1 MSDATRGRTGRGV
14 RLSEIL
20 EQPRFIACDDIV
32 ARGCQDDPECC
43 RPGDVFV
50 ARMTRR
56 GDGHDRVARALA
68 RGATAVIAE
77 RVVATDGVPLC
88 LVRSTDQAHA
98 RLCHALAGDPARA
111 LKVIAVTGT
120 SGKTTAAWLTAAVLS
135 EAGRRVGVLS
145 DLGCLD
151 GTITTPERAAYRS
164 PRGLARWLMRLAD
177 SGCTHAVVEVSSRM
191 LARQALAAVPC
202 AAVVVTNLDE
212 AHLDLH
218 GTASAYHAIKARIL
232 DAVAPGG
239 CLIAPPGGGPLG
251 RLRRL
256 ARQRGIEIVTAGLA
270 PTAAVS
276 AAPLERGLHGQTFLL
291 RTATETAPV
300 AVDTPVTSF
309 VRDAVLAAA
318 VGGRC
323 GVPLERIS
331 RGIDAAGT
339 VAGRMER
346 IDRGQDVPV
355 FVDAPTSRHA
365 ASSTLACL
373 RRLTP
378 RRLVAVA
385 EERWVRALGLGADA
399 GWLDRWCDASLVV
412 PTTMMV
418 AGAQEDDIAAYARI
432 DRLLNDLGAD
442 DCLIVLGGPGLPG
455 GGPPG
460 PDDGE
465 FALVD
470 VIDGWFQLAHPPG
483 SAGRRAA

>member
-1 MSDATRGRTGRGV
+1 MFDPPVGRSGRRP
-14 RLSEIL
+14 RLSAL
-20 EQPRFIACDDIV
+20 LPGARFIACDDMVV
-32 ARGCQDDPECC
+32 AGCHDDPEAC
-43 RPGDVFV
+43 RPGDLFV
-50 ARMTRR
+50 ARTTAAE
-56 GDGHDRVARALA
+56 DGHDRVRRALA
-68 RGATAVIAE
+68 RGAAGVVAE
-77 RVVATDGVPLC
+77 RMVASAGRPLC
-88 LVRSTDQAHA
+88 LVPDADWAFS
-98 RLCHALAGDPARA
+98 RLCQALAGDPASA
-111 LKVIAVTGT
+111 LRVIAITGT
-120 SGKTTAAWLTAAVLS
+120 SGKTTSAWLTASVLA
-135 EAGRRVGVLS
+135 EAGLQVGVLS

-151 GTITTPERAAYRS
+151 GASTTPERAAYRS
-164 PRGLARWLMRLAD
+164 PRGLARWLTRLAD

-191 LARQALAAVPC
+191 LARQALAGVPC

-218 GTASAYHAIKARIL
+218 GTAAAYHAIKARIL

-239 CLIAPPGGGPLG
+239 CLIAPPGRGPLG
-251 RLRRL
+251 RLRRQ
-256 ARQRGIEIVTAGLA
+256 ARQRGIEIVTAGLT
-270 PTAAVS
+270 PAATVS
-276 AAPLERGLHGQTFLL
+276 AVPLERGRHGQTFLL
-291 RTATETAPV
+291 CTAAETAPV
-300 AVDTPVTSF
+300 AVGTPVTSF

-331 RGIDAAGT
+331 RGIDAAGP

-365 ASSTLACL
+365 VSSTLACL

-378 RRLVAVA
+378 RRLVAIA
-385 EERWVRALGLGADA
+385 EERWTRAVNADVDWLG
-399 GWLDRWCDASLVV
+399 RWCDASLVV

-418 AGAQEDDIAAYARI
+418 ADAEDHDIAAYARI